1 MNKIISIFVPHQGCP
16 QRCVFCH
23 QPHITGVSLSTPVTP
38 EDIRQTIE
46 TALAE
51 PKSKQKGVLF
61 EVAFYGGTFT
71 GLALERQ
78 EQLLR
83 TVQPYLTNRD
93 IVGIRLST
101 HPMMFHD
108 AIFALLATYHVT
120 TVELGVQSFD
130 NLVLDRAG
138 RGHTAEEAAQTVQ
151 RLQQMGIAVG
161 LHLMVGLPGDSYA
174 GALKSA
180 EQAIS
185 LKPASMRIHPT
196 LVLRNTPLEVLYTQ
210 GQYTPLTL
218 DEAVNTCKAM
228 LKLFQF
234 HQIPVIRIG
243 LQPTTSLEQ
252 NVIAGPYHP
261 AMRQLVESALAYEQ
275 MVALCTQ
282 HPLLEN
288 QITFAVSPHDIS
300 TVRGQKNENLSKLR
314 QQFGVKRVQVVPDNS
329 LQRGEIRI
337 G

>member
-38 EDIRQTIE
+38 EDVRQTIE
-46 TALAE
+46 TVLAE

-83 TVQPYLTNRD
+83 TVQPYLTNRN

-101 HPMMFHD
+101 HPTMFND

-130 NLVLDRAG
+130 NLVLGRAG
-138 RGHTAEEAAQTVQ
+138 RGHTVEEAAQTIQ

-174 GALKSA
+174 GTLKSA
-180 EQAIS
+180 QQAIS
-185 LKPASMRIHPT
+185 LQPASIRIHPT
-196 LVLRNTPLEVLYTQ
+196 LVLRNTQLEVLYTQ
-210 GQYTPLTL
+210 GQYVPLTL

-243 LQPTTSLEQ
+243 LQPTTSLAQ

-275 MVALCTQ
+275 MVALCAQ
-282 HPLLEN
+282 HSLLDN
-288 QITFAVSPHDIS
+288 QMTFAVSPHDIS
-300 TVRGQKNENLSKLR
+300 TVRGQKNENLRKLQ
-314 QQFGVKRVQVVPDNS
+314 QQFGIKRVQVVPDNS
-329 LQRGEIRI
+329 LQPGEIRI

>member
-1 MNKIISIFVPHQGCP
+1 
-16 QRCVFCH
+16 
-23 QPHITGVSLSTPVTP
+23 
-38 EDIRQTIE
+38 
-46 TALAE
+46 
-51 PKSKQKGVLF
+51 
-61 EVAFYGGTFT
+61 
-71 GLALERQ
+71 
-78 EQLLR
+78 
-83 TVQPYLTNRD
+83 
-93 IVGIRLST
+93 
-101 HPMMFHD
+101 
-108 AIFALLATYHVT
+108 
-120 TVELGVQSFD
+120 
-130 NLVLDRAG
+130 
-138 RGHTAEEAAQTVQ
+138 
-151 RLQQMGIAVG
+151 
-161 LHLMVGLPGDSYA
+161 
-174 GALKSA
+174 
-180 EQAIS
+180 
-185 LKPASMRIHPT
+185 
-196 LVLRNTPLEVLYTQ
+196 
-210 GQYTPLTL
+210 
-218 DEAVNTCKAM
+218 VNTCKAM